1 MRAFSN
7 SRLDLGSYSFYDY
20 ERFLVNQIDNDVPS
34 IAGGGGIVR
43 LNVPVSKF
51 RFENI
56 TALKAGTMNAIGCNF
71 HWQQISGS
79 RKKNRNLNLIL
90 KWEKYEV
97 HNQTW
102 PFSRAIATEVPPTSR
117 YGGKSIGLDIS

>member
-1 MRAFSN
+1 MHAFSN

-34 IAGGGGIVR
+34 IAGSGIVR

-51 RFENI
+51 RFGNI

-71 HWQQISGS
+71 
-79 RKKNRNLNLIL
+79 
-90 KWEKYEV
+90 
-97 HNQTW
+97 
-102 PFSRAIATEVPPTSR
+102 
-117 YGGKSIGLDIS
+117 D

>member
-34 IAGGGGIVR
+34 IAGGVILR

-71 HWQQISGS
+71 
-79 RKKNRNLNLIL
+79 
-90 KWEKYEV
+90 
-97 HNQTW
+97 
-102 PFSRAIATEVPPTSR
+102 
-117 YGGKSIGLDIS
+117 D

>member
-34 IAGGGGIVR
+34 IVGGEGIVR

-71 HWQQISGS
+71 
-79 RKKNRNLNLIL
+79 
-90 KWEKYEV
+90 
-97 HNQTW
+97 
-102 PFSRAIATEVPPTSR
+102 
-117 YGGKSIGLDIS
+117 D